1 MPECFVRFLWPT
13 AYKKTNSLM
22 NRNAASGDGT
32 MHGPVEQHRF
42 LSPMGDGVKWGPS
55 RNCPQICG
63 DCERG
68 LDPAGVILPEAS
80 STPIISSE
88 SLAAAG
94 VF

>member
-1 MPECFVRFLWPT
+1 MLLLVSRVYQSRLSESP
-13 AYKKTNSLM
+13 
-22 NRNAASGDGT
+22 GT
-32 MHGPVEQHRF
+32 MHGPVAQHRF
-42 LSPMGDGVKWGPS
+42 LGSMGDGVQWGPS

-80 STPIISSE
+80 STPRISSE

-94 VF
+94 YFKKTCTGRFDLV

>member
-1 MPECFVRFLWPT
+1 
-13 AYKKTNSLM
+13 
-22 NRNAASGDGT
+22 

-42 LSPMGDGVKWGPS
+42 LSPMGDGAIWGPR

-68 LDPAGVILPEAS
+68 LDPAGAILPEAS

-94 VF
+94 CKKKKRVPVRFELV